1 MTQLTLN
8 KAFDSDGPV
17 LKVENKLA
25 AGKHRFS
32 LVVIDAQGRSSEAD
46 LLVVTVQK
54 VLAPGPG
61 PRIPPATPRRPVPA
75 GPDR

>member
-8 KAFDSDGPV
+8 KAFDSAEPV
-17 LKVENKLA
+17 LRVENRLA
-25 AGKHRFS
+25 AGRHRFS
-32 LVVIDAQGRSSEAD
+32 LVVIDAQGRASEAD

-54 VLAPGPG
+54 VLVPSPG

-75 GPDR
+75 RPDR